1 MNQDTLV
8 EGFELKLSPAYF
20 VQWLLLIEFFLP
32 VLSLLLVFLLD
43 LEGFYRPIVG
53 LSFSVFFMLL
63 LTSVEVALILGA
75 FMLWYTKGYRF
86 GMKHIEEHH
95 RFTMRWRE
103 LLETPKLEEVTVEQ
117 GRVGR
122 YFDYGTLHL
131 HTPQR
136 RVALEYIPQPFLHA
150 KQLRH
155 FISPQDRAAAVK
167 QQPLAELLLAGE
179 GQYLEYK
186 SSFVWDYR
194 RKVANKGLR
203 VSVIKTLAAF
213 MNSAGGVLLIGVDDA
228 GEILG
233 IEADFVTQRKQDVD
247 GWENT
252 FNTIFNQM
260 IGAESRRFVSTVF
273 KAQEGK
279 TVCIL
284 AVSPTPYPV
293 FVTDKGEE
301 AFYVRAG
308 NGTQSLSLKNAL
320 RYVQTRFEI

>member
-1 MNQDTLV
+1 MNKDTVV
-8 EGFELKLSPAYF
+8 EEVELKVSPAYF
-20 VQWLLLIEFFLP
+20 VQLLLLIEFALP
-32 VLSLLLVFLLD
+32 VLSLLFVLLLD
-43 LEGFYRPIVG
+43 LEGIYRPIVG
-53 LSFSVFFMLL
+53 LSFSVFLMLL
-63 LTSVEVALILGA
+63 LTTIEVALLLGA
-75 FMLWYTKGYRF
+75 FMLWYLKGYRF
-86 GMKHIEEHH
+86 GMQHIEERHA
-95 RFTMRWRE
+95 FTMSWRE
-103 LLETPKLEEVTVEQ
+103 LLDTQKLEEVSVQ
-117 GRVGR
+117 QSRIGHF
-122 YFDYGTLHL
+122 FDYGTLHL

-136 RVALEYIPQPFLHA
+136 RVALDYIPQPFLHA
-150 KQLRH
+150 KQLRQ
-155 FISPQDRAAAVK
+155 FISPQDLAAAIK
-167 QQPLAELLLAGE
+167 QQSLAELLLAGE
-179 GQYLEYK
+179 GEYLEYK

-194 RKVANKGLR
+194 RQAANKRLR
-203 VSVIKTLAAF
+203 IPVIKTLAAF

-252 FNTIFNQM
+252 FNTMFNQL

-273 KAQEGK
+273 KTEEGK

-284 AVSPTPYPV
+284 SVEPTPYPI

-308 NGTQSLSLKNAL
+308 NGTQSLSVKNAL

>member
-1 MNQDTLV
+1 MNQDTVV
-8 EGFELKLSPAYF
+8 EGFELKISPAYF

-32 VLSLLLVFLLD
+32 VLSLLLVFMLD
-43 LEGFYRPIVG
+43 LEGFYRPVIG
-53 LSFSVFFMLL
+53 LSFSIFLMLL
-63 LTSVEVALILGA
+63 VTMIEVVLILGA

-86 GMKHIEEHH
+86 GMKHIEQRH
-95 RFTMRWRE
+95 RFTMGWSE
-103 LLETPKLEEVTVEQ
+103 LLETQKLEEITVTQ
-117 GRVGR
+117 GRIGH

-136 RVALEYIPQPFLHA
+136 RVGVEYIPQPFLHA
-150 KQLRH
+150 KQLRQ
-155 FISPQDRAAAVK
+155 FISPQDLATAIK
-167 QQPLAELLLAGE
+167 QQPLTELLLAGE
-179 GQYLEYK
+179 GEYLEYK

-194 RKVANKGLR
+194 REAANKGLR
-203 VSVIKTLAAF
+203 VPVIKTLAAF
-213 MNSAGGVLLIGVDDA
+213 MNSVGGVLLIGVDDA
-228 GEILG
+228 GKILG

-273 KAQEGK
+273 KVQEGK

-284 AVSPTPYPV
+284 SVEPTPYPV
-293 FVTDKGEE
+293 FLTNKGED

-308 NGTQSLSLKNAL
+308 NGTQSLSVKHAL